1 MVKEYFKT
9 VAEDLQNLEINTII
23 KSDMSAIKMPACRR
37 LALYDLAEQYSK
49 KLQGLNIPRRIYW
62 KYAGIRSFEELKDC
76 SKIGLDKCIRELKI
90 AEKPDRKDIY
100 KKISILE
107 RIYYQSSQ
115 IEEIFKDLKRNVK
128 KENSNKKGYLD
139 SPDYIFGWDNIP
151 GNDSERLLRLL
162 KDDLDIDWVENAS
175 ISKSDDK
182 KTISISK
189 GNHSAK
195 IIINESKEK
204 ATLIISK
211 EKTYNLRIRNENEV
225 KFADPHLESMF
236 WNNDINKEKMS
247 EIDDLKLSSG
257 QIVMIRK
264 AWEIG
269 TEQIVLQTVIQLD
282 GDVTTRIS
290 KDLIT
295 RPNNEIIFQ
304 IHNKSISTSTAFWA
318 NLVKVFGEI
327 AGKSIKLFF
336 GK

>member
-1 MVKEYFKT
+1 
-9 VAEDLQNLEINTII
+9 
-23 KSDMSAIKMPACRR
+23 
-37 LALYDLAEQYSK
+37 
-49 KLQGLNIPRRIYW
+49 
-62 KYAGIRSFEELKDC
+62 
-76 SKIGLDKCIRELKI
+76 
-90 AEKPDRKDIY
+90 
-100 KKISILE
+100 
-107 RIYYQSSQ
+107 
-115 IEEIFKDLKRNVK
+115 
-128 KENSNKKGYLD
+128 
-139 SPDYIFGWDNIP
+139 
-151 GNDSERLLRLL
+151 
-162 KDDLDIDWVENAS
+162 
-175 ISKSDDK
+175 
-182 KTISISK
+182 
-189 GNHSAK
+189 
-195 IIINESKEK
+195 
-204 ATLIISK
+204 
-211 EKTYNLRIRNENEV
+211 
-225 KFADPHLESMF
+225 
-236 WNNDINKEKMS
+236 MS